1 MVNTSP
7 CGSVAQLGEV
17 NVNPLS
23 VPPSSGKAL
32 EKGNFNFYLS
42 IYIIYYVNVYV
53 ERNLEIIDLTIIL
66 IIEPSFIETAANS
79 G

>member
-1 MVNTSP
+1 M
-7 CGSVAQLGEV
+7 
-17 NVNPLS
+17 NPLS

-32 EKGNFNFYLS
+32 EKGNFYFYLS
-42 IYIIYYVNVYV
+42 IYNIYVNVYV

-66 IIEPSFIETAANS
+66 IIEPSFTETAANS

>member
-32 EKGNFNFYLS
+32 EKGNFYFYLS
-42 IYIIYYVNVYV
+42 IYNIYVNVYV
-53 ERNLEIIDLTIIL
+53 ERNPEIDLTIIL